1 MARLSDIGVG
11 EEGVISHIE
20 GSGAF
25 RARLS
30 EMGFVT
36 GKSVRKL
43 FTAPTGNPIVFEL
56 MGSQVALRK
65 SEAESIQIADAAKG
79 GNAPHEANRATAD
92 TPTEDAADPD
102 RTVQAEAT
110 PDGRKRS
117 DRHDRRCGS
126 ASGHTGGGGCP
137 HCGTSGRRTTTADPA
152 DEGEITI
159 ALVGNP
165 NCGKTSLFN
174 AASGGHERTGNYSG
188 VTVSSIVGRMVFEGR
203 KIRLV
208 DLPGTYSLRAFS
220 PEEAYV
226 AHELES
232 GRIDAVINVL
242 DTTNLERNL
251 LLTLQLKER
260 NVPLVGAL
268 NMFDEFE
275 ESHSQLDI
283 ETLSQRLDMPLYPTV
298 ARDRIG
304 LTDLLRKA
312 VEVADRHIA
321 LHRAGVKGHNHEA
334 ACCNDPEHC
343 NCTHCPPEDG
353 NSTTDGC
360 PCPEREQED
369 EERYAH
375 IGQLLD
381 GIYVKRNGRQS
392 RITAALDRLLA
403 HRWLAY
409 PLFVAIMWFIFWVT
423 FTVGQYPMDWI
434 DAGVAWLM
442 AVCESRLPDGPLQ
455 ALLCDGVLGGVG
467 SVIVFLPNILILY
480 FFISLLDDSGYLARA
495 AMLADP
501 LFDRL
506 GLHGKSFI
514 PLVMGFGCNVP
525 AVMATRTIENAKSRM
540 ITMLVT
546 PMISCSARI
555 PVYVVFAGAFFP
567 DNASTVMLCLYV
579 LGTLMALL
587 TAYVF
592 SKAFMRR
599 YESHFVMELPP
610 YRLPSSRGV
619 CRHTWEKGRQ
629 YLRKMGG
636 IILVAS
642 IIIWA
647 LGYFPTGDGSLTEAE
662 QQEQSYMGRI
672 GHAIEPAIRPL
683 GYDWRMGVGIMAG
696 VGAKELMVSTL
707 GVLYNCEAE
716 DAEAETVED
725 ASQTRLAA
733 TLSQHTTPEAA
744 LSYMVF
750 ALLYFPCIATIAAV
764 KGESGTWKWAVFTA
778 AYTTLLAYVTAFA
791 VYRIAL
797 LL

>member
-1 MARLSDIGVG
+1 MNLSTISTG
-11 EEGVISHIE
+11 EEVVISHIE
-20 GSGAF
+20 GSGSF

-36 GKSVRKL
+36 GKSVKKL
-43 FTAPTGNPIVFEL
+43 FSSPVGNPIVFEL
-56 MGSQVALRK
+56 MGSQIALRK
-65 SEAESIQIADAAKG
+65 SEAAKIQVQRPDEFRNTDNRQEQEKTVNTNSDNCTCDCHQPQKDAAA
-79 GNAPHEANRATAD
+79 APS
-92 TPTEDAADPD
+92 PAA
-102 RTVQAEAT
+102 
-110 PDGRKRS
+110 
-117 DRHDRRCGS
+117 
-126 ASGHTGGGGCP
+126 GCP
-137 HCGTSGRRTTTADPA
+137 SCGPSGKRLTTDSPKEAGTV
-152 DEGEITI
+152 TI

-188 VTVSSIVGRMVFEGR
+188 VTVSSVVGEMEFEGR

-208 DLPGTYSLRAFS
+208 DLPGTYSIRAFS

-275 ESHSQLDI
+275 DSQSTLDI
-283 ETLSQRLDMPLYPTV
+283 AELSRRLDMPLYRTV
-298 ARDRIG
+298 ARNRVGIADV
-304 LTDLLRKA
+304 LRKA
-312 VEVADRHIA
+312 LELADQHIA
-321 LHRAGVKGHNHEA
+321 LHRSGVEGHNHEA

-343 NCTHCPPEDG
+343 PHCAEKRAQAEQNG
-353 NSTTDGC
+353 QAGGYEEAC

-369 EERYAH
+369 EQRYAR
-375 IGQLLD
+375 IGQILD
-381 GIYVKRNGRQS
+381 GIYTRKHGRSQ
-392 RITAALDRLLA
+392 RITTKLDHLLA
-403 HRWLAY
+403 NRWIAY
-409 PLFVAIMWFIFWVT
+409 PLFVAIMWFIFWMT
-423 FTVGQYPMDWI
+423 FTIGQYPMDWI
-434 DAGVAWLM
+434 DSGVAWLT
-442 AVCESRLPDGPLQ
+442 AVCESRLPEGTLQ
-455 ALLCDGVLGGVG
+455 ALICDGILGGVG

-480 FFISLLDDSGYLARA
+480 FFISILEDSGYLARA

-514 PLVMGFGCNVP
+514 PMLMGYGCNVP
-525 AVMATRTIENAKSRM
+525 AVMATRTIENPKSRL

-546 PMISCSARI
+546 PMVSCSARI

-567 DNASTVMLCLYV
+567 QNASTVMLCLYA
-579 LGTLMALL
+579 LGTGMALL
-587 TAYVF
+587 VAWVF
-592 SKAFMRR
+592 SKVFMRK
-599 YESHFVMELPP
+599 YESHFIMELPP
-610 YRLPSSRGV
+610 YRLPSSTGV

-629 YLRKMGG
+629 YLHKMGG

-642 IIIWA
+642 IVIWA
-647 LGYFPTGDGSLTEAE
+647 LGHFPVGDSNLSEAE
-662 QQEQSYMGRI
+662 QQEQSYMGQI
-672 GHAIEPAIRPL
+672 GHAIEPAIQPL
-683 GYDWRMGVGIMAG
+683 GYDWRMGVGIIAG

-707 GVLYNCEAE
+707 GVLYNCDAE
-716 DAEAETVED
+716 DAAPETTED
-725 ASQTRLAA
+725 ASQTRLAQI
-733 TLSQHTTPEAA
+733 LSQHTTPEAA

-750 ALLYFPCIATIAAV
+750 ALLYFPCLATVAAV
-764 KGESGTWKWAVFTA
+764 KGESGSWKWALFTA
-778 AYTTLLAYVTAFA
+778 AYTTVLAYVMAFA

-797 LL
+797 LC